1 MKPYRGRVSVMS
13 AIVVIGTQWGDEGK
27 GKIVDYLAEKADV
40 VVRYQGGN
48 NAGHTV
54 VTEGKEFKL
63 HLLPSGILY
72 KGKACVIGNGV
83 VVDPAVLLR
92 ELKGML
98 DRGIDTNGLKI
109 SNRAHLIMPYHRL
122 LDEVEE
128 EYRGSHKIG
137 TTKRGIGP
145 CYMDKDAR
153 IGIRVVDLMDE
164 TEFCEK
170 LERNLEAKNHLL
182 KAVYGVEGFDF
193 ETVKK
198 EYLGY
203 AEELRQYVT
212 DTSVYLHDS
221 ISSGKK
227 VLFEGAQATQLDLD
241 HGTYPYVTSSHP
253 IAGGACIGAG
263 VGPSKIDRVIGT
275 VKAYSTRVGEGPF
288 PTELLNEI
296 GDNIR
301 EAGHEYGTTTGR
313 PRRCGW
319 LDACVVR
326 YAGYVSGIDYMAI
339 TRLDVLDKLK
349 TLKICV
355 GYKYNGEVLKEFPA
369 SLKVLGAVEPIYEEL
384 PGWETDITAIRKYE
398 ELPVNARRYVERLSQ
413 VAGIKIGIVSVGP
426 SRDQTII
433 LHEMF

>member
-1 MKPYRGRVSVMS
+1 MS
-13 AIVVIGTQWGDEGK
+13 AVVVIGTQWGDEGK
-27 GKIVDYLAEKADV
+27 GKIVDYLAEKSDV

-54 VTEGKEFKL
+54 VVDGKEFKL
-63 HLLPSGILY
+63 QLLPSGILY
-72 KGKACVIGNGV
+72 SGKTCVVGNGV
-83 VVDPAVLLR
+83 VIDPQAMIK
-92 ELKGML
+92 ELKGMQEK
-98 DRGIDTNGLKI
+98 GIDTSGLKV
-109 SNRAHLIMPYHRL
+109 SNRAHVIMPYHRL

-128 EYRGSHKIG
+128 EYRKDRKIG

-145 CYMDKDAR
+145 CYMDKDSR
-153 IGIRVVDLMDE
+153 SGIRIVDLMDE
-164 TEFCEK
+164 EEFSEK

-182 KAVYGVEGFDF
+182 KAVYGVEGFDY

-203 AEELRQYVT
+203 AEQLRPYVT
-212 DTSVYLHDS
+212 DTSAV
-221 ISSGKK
+221 INKAIQAGKK

-263 VGPSKIDRVIGT
+263 IGPSKISKVIGV
-275 VKAYSTRVGEGPF
+275 VKAYTTRVGEGPF
-288 PTELLNEI
+288 PTELHDEI
-296 GDNIR
+296 GQMIR
-301 EAGHEYGTTTGR
+301 DYGHEYGTVTGR

-319 LDACVVR
+319 LDACVIQ
-326 YAGYVSGIDYMAI
+326 YAGYLSGIDYMAI
-339 TRLDVLDKLK
+339 TRLDILDKLK

-355 GYKYNGEVLKEFPA
+355 GYKYNGKILDEFPA
-369 SLKVLGAVEPIYEEL
+369 SLKVLDKVEPVYEEF
-384 PGWETDITAIRKYE
+384 PGWETSLSNIRSYD
-398 ELPVNARRYVERLSQ
+398 ELPVNAKKYIERLSE

-426 SRDQTII
+426 GRDQTMI